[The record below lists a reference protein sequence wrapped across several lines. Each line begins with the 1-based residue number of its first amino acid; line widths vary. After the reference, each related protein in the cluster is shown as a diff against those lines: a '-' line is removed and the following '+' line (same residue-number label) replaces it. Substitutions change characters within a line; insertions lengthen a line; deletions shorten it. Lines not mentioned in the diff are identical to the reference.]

1 MPDAAAKAGAP
12 TRTWVVVP
20 MFNEGTVVGDVVSSL
35 VAEFGFV
42 VCVDD
47 GSSDDSAAAAH
58 AAGAHVVTHP
68 INLGQGASLQ
78 TGFDYALL
86 DPAMTEVLTFDADG
100 QHQISDARAMVD
112 RLHAE
117 DLAIVS
123 GSRFLD
129 ERTQLTFLKRL
140 TLRTAARVS
149 RLTTGK
155 ALTDAHN
162 GLRVLRRDA
171 LEAVRITQNRMAH
184 ASELVDLLAATGL
197 PWREH
202 PTHIIY
208 TDYSRSKGQSLLN
221 GVNILV
227 ELLFK

>member
-1 MPDAAAKAGAP
+1 MS
-12 TRTWVVVP
+12 RTWVVVP
-20 MFNEGTVVGDVVSSL
+20 TFNEATVVGDVVRDL

-47 GSSDDSAAAAH
+47 GSSDDSAQVAR

-78 TGFDYALL
+78 TGIDYALL

-100 QHQISDARAMVD
+100 QHQISDAREMVD

-117 DLAIVS
+117 DLAIVT

-129 ERTQLTFLKRL
+129 KRTELSFPKRL

-149 RLTTGK
+149 RITTGK
-155 ALTDAHN
+155 ALTDSHN
-162 GLRVLRRDA
+162 GLRVLRRDV
-171 LEAVRITQNRMAH
+171 LETVRIKQNRMAH

-197 PWREH
+197 PWKEH
-202 PTHIIY
+202 PTHIVY

>member
-1 MPDAAAKAGAP
+1 MYNEAA
-12 TRTWVVVP
+12 
-20 MFNEGTVVGDVVSSL
+20 VVGDVVRDL
-35 VAEFGFV
+35 VAEFHYV

-47 GSSDDSAAAAH
+47 GSHDGSATAALE
-58 AAGAHVVTHP
+58 AGAHVIVHP

-78 TGFDYALL
+78 TGIDYALL
-86 DPAMTEVLTFDADG
+86 DPEMTEVLTFDADG
-100 QHQISDARAMVD
+100 QHQIDDARAMVE
-112 RLHAE
+112 RVRHE
-117 DLAIVS
+117 GLAIVT

-129 ERTQLTFLKRL
+129 ERTQLGFLKRV

-149 RLTTGK
+149 RITTGK
-155 ALTDAHN
+155 SLTDAHN

-171 LEAVRITQNRMAH
+171 LERIRITQNRMAH

-197 PWREH
+197 PWEEH
-202 PTHIIY
+202 PTHIVY

>member
-1 MPDAAAKAGAP
+1 MS
-12 TRTWVVVP
+12 RTWVVVHT
-20 MFNEGTVVGDVVSSL
+20 FNEDTVVGDVVRDL
-35 VAEFGFV
+35 VAKFGFV

-47 GSSDDSAAAAH
+47 GSSDDSAQVAR

-100 QHQISDARAMVD
+100 QHQISDAREMVD
-112 RLHAE
+112 RMHAE
-117 DLAIVS
+117 DLAIVT

-129 ERTQLTFLKRL
+129 KRTELSLPKRL

-149 RLTTGK
+149 RITTGK

-162 GLRVLRRDA
+162 GLRVLRRDV
-171 LEAVRITQNRMAH
+171 LETVRIKQNRMAH

-197 PWREH
+197 PWKEH
-202 PTHIIY
+202 PTHIVY

>member
-1 MPDAAAKAGAP
+1 M

-20 MFNEGTVVGDVVSSL
+20 TYNEASVVGDVIANL
-35 VAEFGFV
+35 VQEFKYV

-47 GSSDDSAAAAH
+47 GSMDGSAGIAL

-68 INLGQGASLQ
+68 VNLGQGASLQ

-86 DPAMTEVLTFDADG
+86 DPEMTAVLCFDADG
-100 QHQISDARAMVD
+100 QHQISDARAMIE
-112 RLHAE
+112 RLYTE
-117 DLAIVS
+117 DLAIVT

-129 ERTQLTFLKRL
+129 NRTELGALKRL
-140 TLRTAARVS
+140 TLRSAARVS
-149 RLTTGK
+149 RITTGK

-162 GLRVLRRDA
+162 GLRVLRRDV
-171 LEAVRITQNRMAH
+171 LEQVRISQNRMAH

-197 PWREH
+197 PWKEH
-202 PTHIIY
+202 PTHIVY

>member
-1 MPDAAAKAGAP
+1 MS
-12 TRTWVVVP
+12 RTWVVVP
-20 MFNEGTVVGDVVSSL
+20 TFNEATVVGTVVRDL

-47 GSSDDSAAAAH
+47 GSSDDSSEVAL

-68 INLGQGASLQ
+68 VNLGQGASLQ

-86 DPAMTEVLTFDADG
+86 DPEMTEVLCFDADG
-100 QHQISDARAMVD
+100 QHQMSDASEMIALLRSQ
-112 RLHAE
+112 
-117 DLAIVS
+117 DLAIVT

-129 ERTQLTFLKRL
+129 ERTQLTFLKRV

-149 RLTTGK
+149 RITTGK
-155 ALTDAHN
+155 ELTDAHN
-162 GLRVLRRDA
+162 GLRVLRRDV
-171 LEAVRITQNRMAH
+171 LERVRITQNRMAH

-208 TDYSRSKGQSLLN
+208 TPYSRSKGQSLLN

>member
-1 MPDAAAKAGAP
+1 MS
-12 TRTWVVVP
+12 RTWVVVP
-20 MFNEGTVVGDVVSSL
+20 TFNEATVVGDVVRDL
-35 VAEFGFV
+35 VAEFGSV

-47 GSSDDSAAAAH
+47 GSSDNSAQVART
-58 AAGAHVVTHP
+58 AGAHVVTHP

-100 QHQISDARAMVD
+100 QHQLSDAREMVD

-117 DLAIVS
+117 DLAIVT

-129 ERTQLTFLKRL
+129 KRTELSFLKRL

-149 RLTTGK
+149 RITTGK

-162 GLRVLRRDA
+162 GLRVLRRDV
-171 LEAVRITQNRMAH
+171 LETVRIKQNRMAH

-197 PWREH
+197 PWKEH
-202 PTHIIY
+202 PTHIVY

>member
-1 MPDAAAKAGAP
+1 V

-20 MFNEGTVVGDVVSSL
+20 MYNEAAVVGDVVRDL
-35 VAEFGFV
+35 VTEFTYV

-47 GSSDDSAAAAH
+47 GSRDHSAQAALD
-58 AAGAHVVTHP
+58 AGAHVITHP

-78 TGFDYALL
+78 TGFDYALS
-86 DPAMTEVLTFDADG
+86 DPEMTEVLTFDADG
-100 QHQISDARAMVD
+100 QHQIDDARAMIEL
-112 RLHAE
+112 LHAE
-117 DLAIVS
+117 NLAIVT

-129 ERTQLTFLKRL
+129 NRTTLGLLKRM

-149 RLTTGK
+149 RFTTGK

-162 GLRVLRRDA
+162 GLRVLRRDV
-171 LEAVRITQNRMAH
+171 LERVRITQNRMAH

-197 PWREH
+197 PWKEH
-202 PTHIIY
+202 PTHIVY

>member
-1 MPDAAAKAGAP
+1 M

-20 MFNEGTVVGDVVSSL
+20 TYNEASVVGDVIRDL
-35 VAEFGFV
+35 VAEFTYV

-47 GSSDDSAAAAH
+47 GSTDGSADVAL

-68 INLGQGASLQ
+68 VNLGQGASLQ

-86 DPAMTEVLTFDADG
+86 DPDMTEVLCFDADG
-100 QHQISDARAMVD
+100 QHQISDARAMIE

-117 DLAIVS
+117 DLAIVT

-129 ERTQLTFLKRL
+129 DRTELGALKRL
-140 TLRTAARVS
+140 TLRTAARIS
-149 RLTTGK
+149 RITTGK

-162 GLRVLRRDA
+162 GLRVLRRDV
-171 LEAVRITQNRMAH
+171 LERVRITQNRMAH
-184 ASELVDLLAATGL
+184 ASELVDLLAATGM
-197 PWREH
+197 PWKEH
-202 PTHIIY
+202 PTHIVY

>member
-1 MPDAAAKAGAP
+1 MS
-12 TRTWVVVP
+12 RTWVVVP
-20 MFNEGTVVGDVVSSL
+20 MYNEAAVVGGVVRDL
-35 VAEFGFV
+35 VAEFGYV

-47 GSSDDSAAAAH
+47 GSSDHSAQAALE
-58 AAGAHVVTHP
+58 AGAHVITHP

-78 TGFDYALL
+78 TGIDYALL
-86 DPAMTEVLTFDADG
+86 DPEMTEVLTFDADG
-100 QHQISDARAMVD
+100 QHQIDDARAMVERVRND
-112 RLHAE
+112 N
-117 DLAIVS
+117 LAIVT

-129 ERTQLTFLKRL
+129 ERTQLGFLKRV

-155 ALTDAHN
+155 SLTDAHN

-171 LEAVRITQNRMAH
+171 LERIRITQNRMAH
-184 ASELVDLLAATGL
+184 ASELVDLLADTGL
-197 PWREH
+197 PWEEH
-202 PTHIIY
+202 PTHIVY

-227 ELLFK
+227 DLLFK

>member
-1 MPDAAAKAGAP
+1 
-12 TRTWVVVP
+12 
-20 MFNEGTVVGDVVSSL
+20 MFNEATVVGDVVSNL

-47 GSSDDSAAAAH
+47 GSSDRSADAAL
-58 AAGAHVVTHP
+58 AAGAHVVIHP

-100 QHQISDARAMVD
+100 QHQISDARDMVD

-117 DLAIVS
+117 DLAIIS

-129 ERTQLTFLKRL
+129 QRTQMTFMKRL

-149 RLTTGK
+149 RFTTGK

-162 GLRVLRRDA
+162 GLRVLRRDV
-171 LEAVRITQNRMAH
+171 LETVRITQNRMAH
-184 ASELVDLLAATGL
+184 ASQLVDLLAATEL
-197 PWREH
+197 PWSEH
-202 PTHIIY
+202 PTHIVY

>member
-1 MPDAAAKAGAP
+1 MS
-12 TRTWVVVP
+12 RTWVVVP
-20 MFNEGTVVGDVVSSL
+20 VFNEASIVGDVVRDL

-47 GSSDDSAAAAH
+47 GSSDGSAQVAR

-86 DPAMTEVLTFDADG
+86 DPAMTEVVTFDADG
-100 QHQISDARAMVD
+100 QHQISDAREMVE
-112 RLHAE
+112 RLRTE
-117 DLAIVS
+117 DLAIVT

-129 ERTQLTFLKRL
+129 KRTQLSFLKRV

-149 RLTTGK
+149 RITTGK
-155 ALTDAHN
+155 SLTDSHN

-197 PWREH
+197 PWSEH
-202 PTHIIY
+202 PTHIVY

-227 ELLFK
+227 DLLIR

>member
-1 MPDAAAKAGAP
+1 MNK
-12 TRTWVVVP
+12 RTWVVVP
-20 MFNEGTVVGDVVSSL
+20 MFNEATVVGDVVREL
-35 VAEFGFV
+35 VAEFGYV

-47 GSSDDSAAAAH
+47 GSSDDSARVASE
-58 AAGAHVVTHP
+58 AGAHVVVHP

-78 TGFDYALL
+78 TGFDYALR
-86 DPAMTEVLTFDADG
+86 DPHMTEVLTFDADG
-100 QHQISDARAMVD
+100 QHQISDAREMIALVRD
-112 RLHAE
+112 E
-117 DLAIVS
+117 DLAIVT

-129 ERTQLTFLKRL
+129 ERTQLGFLKRL
-140 TLRTAARVS
+140 TLQTAARVS
-149 RLTTGK
+149 RVTTGK

-171 LEAVRITQNRMAH
+171 LESVRITQNRMAH

-202 PTHIIY
+202 PTHIVY

>member
-1 MPDAAAKAGAP
+1 MS
-12 TRTWVVVP
+12 RTWVVVP
-20 MFNEGTVVGDVVSSL
+20 TFNEATVVGKVVRDL
-35 VAEFGFV
+35 VAEFEFV

-47 GSSDDSAAAAH
+47 GSNDDSAEVAR

-100 QHQISDARAMVD
+100 QHQIADARDMIEL
-112 RLHAE
+112 LHAE
-117 DLAIVS
+117 NLAIVT

-129 ERTQLTFLKRL
+129 TRTQMTFLKRL

-149 RLTTGK
+149 RVTTGK

-162 GLRVLRRDA
+162 GLRVLRRDV
-171 LEAVRITQNRMAH
+171 LETVRITQNRMAH

-197 PWREH
+197 PWKEH
-202 PTHIIY
+202 PTHIMY